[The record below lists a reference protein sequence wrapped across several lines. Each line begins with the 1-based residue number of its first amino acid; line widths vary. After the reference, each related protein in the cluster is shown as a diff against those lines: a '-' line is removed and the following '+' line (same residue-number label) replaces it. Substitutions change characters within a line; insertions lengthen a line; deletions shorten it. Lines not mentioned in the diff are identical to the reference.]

1 MTRLDGIRVREL
13 PIPTSVSLSSVIS
26 GFNDPWLS
34 NHFLMG
40 VGESA
45 TITAWVL
52 DQNGAIMTDLVPM
65 ISTTAAESGWNN
77 GIYTPETAGKAI
89 FTASY
94 GEFTSTLQVTTI
106 DYDNYIPSDK
116 FKEFISSA
124 TGSPNYS
131 NIIVGP
137 EISTKAGEI
146 VIAENGGE
154 SQNYYHVVPVI
165 VLWQIKGLPET
176 LREK

>member
-45 TITAWVL
+45 TVTASVL

-65 ISTTAAESGWNN
+65 ISTTALNLD
-77 GIYTPETAGKAI
+77 GIMA
-89 FTASY
+89 FTH
-94 GEFTSTLQVTTI
+94 L
-106 DYDNYIPSDK
+106 K
-116 FKEFISSA
+116 
-124 TGSPNYS
+124 
-131 NIIVGP
+131 
-137 EISTKAGEI
+137 
-146 VIAENGGE
+146 
-154 SQNYYHVVPVI
+154 
-165 VLWQIKGLPET
+165 LPEKQYSLHLT
-176 LREK
+176 ANLPQSYK